1 MSVRVYETTEGQED
15 DSEANACK
23 LQLVQYEE
31 SISKDFCAGCKIK
44 LAHLFSSKVFHLT
57 IVILCCLD
65 GLLVICVLLLE
76 IEALKLKSSSDLRP
90 KLVNVQ
96 FAIECCSVAIV
107 FLFVIEIPFKLWI
120 FGCRMFFHN
129 WLEIIDALVCLVSF
143 AADTYSI
150 IQHTLH
156 HYTNTDRPQSY
167 MKTSPSNA
175 TQEMMERFPV
185 EESTASNTIVD
196 AAALLILFRLWR
208 VVRIINAIVISVTT
222 GQEQSSK
229 VLRASLKTSQDR
241 VAQLEQILRENF
253 ISFPEQPD
261 AN

>member
-208 VVRIINAIVISVTT
+208 VVRIIN
-222 GQEQSSK
+222 
-229 VLRASLKTSQDR
+229 
-241 VAQLEQILRENF
+241 
-253 ISFPEQPD
+253 
-261 AN
+261 